1 MAMKPVP
8 LLAALGLL
16 VGLAGTGFHLAQGP
30 PPGVDGLERQAAFA
44 TGLRRAA
51 LLTEAAEK
59 VVEADPGKAILLAN
73 QAQPSADPAL
83 RPRVLNVLAKAYI
96 NRSDNDTALGYANKA
111 VKAARETA
119 DTVQLAHAHLNITL
133 AYLNNSRW
141 DLAMES
147 CDQASQLAEQLGN
160 PVLRAMKENLYGC
173 IYANFG
179 DYEKAVEHSLR
190 AINLFTACG
199 NLREMAS
206 AHNNLGIVYF
216 KAKDWEKALRHYG
229 EALGVARRNGD
240 RRLVSNILNN
250 LGVLYYEQDDYEKAL
265 QYYLQSLDLE
275 RALESELG
283 VAIALGNIGG
293 VYEKQGLKEKAL
305 AAYRESLAVSRKKDD
320 RWGVANNLLTIGRV
334 LGSKGQFAAALA
346 SAKEGL
352 AEAEAIKSK
361 ELESDGFE
369 TLSGIYEAAGDYRN
383 ALDSFKSYWKKEQE
397 VFNEETRKRMGDL
410 RTQYEISRRAGEIE
424 LLKKDSAILSLEVSR
439 GHVLHTGLLS
449 GLVMAAGLVFL
460 LFNRNRLKARAN
472 ADIQRKNEELRDA
485 YQKLEEAARTD
496 PLTRLSNRRHVMELA
511 QAESFRFERSHR
523 PFCVVL
529 GDIDHFKAVNDTY
542 GHDAGDFVLSSVST
556 LMRTE
561 LRKQD
566 AVGRWGGE
574 EFLWI
579 LPETG
584 EEGALKVAERVRQ
597 RIETSP
603 LAYDGKTL
611 RITMTFGVACYDAES
626 GFEDCVRQADA
637 ALYRGKEGGRN
648 RVVLADPVA
657 HEPTAPGPETG
668 GHSRGEN

>member
-1 MAMKPVP
+1 MAMKPAP
-8 LLAALGLL
+8 LLMILGLL
-16 VGLAGTGFHLAQGP
+16 AGLTAAGFCPAQGQSSNA
-30 PPGVDGLERQAAFA
+30 DELERKAAFA
-44 TGLRRAA
+44 TGLHRAA
-51 LLTEAAEK
+51 LLNEAAEK
-59 VVEADPGKAILLAN
+59 VVEADPGRALFLAN
-73 QAQPSADPAL
+73 QALPSADPAL
-83 RPRVLNVLAKAYI
+83 RPRVLNVLAKAHL
-96 NRSDNDTALGYANKA
+96 NKSDNGTALNFASQA

-119 DTVQLAHAHLNITL
+119 DTAQLAYAYVNMAL

-141 DLAMES
+141 DLAMGA
-147 CDQASQLAEQLGN
+147 CDQASQLAEQLGD
-160 PVLRAMKENLYGC
+160 PVLRALKENIYGC

-179 DYEKAVEHSLR
+179 DYEKAVEHSLK
-190 AINLFTACG
+190 AVDLFTACG

-216 KAKDWEKALRHYG
+216 KVKDWEKAFRHYD
-229 EALGVARRNGD
+229 EALTVARRNGD

-250 LGVLYYEQDDYEKAL
+250 LGVLYFEQDDYGRAL
-265 QYYLQSLDLE
+265 QYYQQSLDLE

-293 VYEKQGLKEKAL
+293 VYEKQGLKGKAL

-320 RWGVANNLLTIGRV
+320 RWGVANNLVTIGRV
-334 LGSKGQFAAALA
+334 LGSQGRFAAALA

-352 AEAEAIKSK
+352 AEATAIKSK

-369 TLSGIYEAAGDYRN
+369 ALAGIYEAAGDFRN

-410 RTQYEISRRAGEIE
+410 RTQYEISRRAGEIQ

-439 GHVLHTGLLS
+439 GHVLRTGLLS
-449 GLVMAAGLVFL
+449 GLVLAAGLVFL
-460 LFNRNRLKARAN
+460 LFNRNRLKTRAN
-472 ADIQRKNEELRDA
+472 ADIQKKNEELREA

-496 PLTRLSNRRHVMELA
+496 PLTLLSNRRHVMELA
-511 QAESFRFERSHR
+511 QAESVRFERSHR

-529 GDIDHFKAVNDTY
+529 GDIDHFKSVNDTY

-556 LMRTE
+556 LMRSE

-584 EEGALKVAERVRQ
+584 EEGALNVAERVRK

-603 LAYDGKTL
+603 LAYDGKSL
-611 RITMTFGVACYDAES
+611 SITMTFGVALYDAEA
-626 GFEDCVRQADA
+626 GFEDCVRQADE

-648 RVVLADPVA
+648 RVVLAGPAGA
-657 HEPTAPGPETG
+657 H
-668 GHSRGEN
+668 SV